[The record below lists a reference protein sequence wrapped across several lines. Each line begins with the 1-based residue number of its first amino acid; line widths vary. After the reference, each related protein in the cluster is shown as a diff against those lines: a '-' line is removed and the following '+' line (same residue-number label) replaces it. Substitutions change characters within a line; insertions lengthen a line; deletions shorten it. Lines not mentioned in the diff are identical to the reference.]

1 MEMTFK
7 NYKYKDNLLNFT
19 IETAKI
25 NGITGKDTEE
35 LVRIINLKNTYRGKI
50 IIDQEELTKDNINKY
65 KNKISIINEE
75 IDENIKLQT
84 VYDLLYYEI
93 IRRKL
98 KLKNPDK
105 KIKDS
110 IKIVELNQDILKRNI
125 YTLSSSEKKLIQIA
139 MGLLS
144 NPSLII
150 ITSIFLYVWFNAES
164 IASRI

>member
-93 IRRKL
+93 IRRK
-98 KLKNPDK
+98 
-105 KIKDS
+105 
-110 IKIVELNQDILKRNI
+110 
-125 YTLSSSEKKLIQIA
+125 
-139 MGLLS
+139 
-144 NPSLII
+144 
-150 ITSIFLYVWFNAES
+150 
-164 IASRI
+164 

>member
-19 IETAKI
+19 IEKAKI

-75 IDENIKLQT
+75 ID
-84 VYDLLYYEI
+84 
-93 IRRKL
+93 
-98 KLKNPDK
+98 
-105 KIKDS
+105 
-110 IKIVELNQDILKRNI
+110 
-125 YTLSSSEKKLIQIA
+125 
-139 MGLLS
+139 
-144 NPSLII
+144 
-150 ITSIFLYVWFNAES
+150 
-164 IASRI
+164 

>member
-19 IETAKI
+19 IEKSKI

-84 VYDLLYYEI
+84 VYDLLYY
-93 IRRKL
+93 
-98 KLKNPDK
+98 
-105 KIKDS
+105 
-110 IKIVELNQDILKRNI
+110 
-125 YTLSSSEKKLIQIA
+125 
-139 MGLLS
+139 
-144 NPSLII
+144 
-150 ITSIFLYVWFNAES
+150 
-164 IASRI
+164 

>member
-1 MEMTFK
+1 MTFK

-125 YTLSSSEKKLIQIA
+125 YTLSSSEKKLFK
-139 MGLLS
+139 L
-144 NPSLII
+144 PS
-150 ITSIFLYVWFNAES
+150 
-164 IASRI
+164 